1 MGEARPWAAD
11 SRLSEGAG
19 RGALPGGGVRCAP
32 GALLPSGSAYMTCTP
47 RAKHFEVMYTNVQVW
62 QQPALRQARLS
73 HCQQQADMHTLRRTP
88 EAGGHSTPFSVSIAR
103 AAASRVL

>member
-19 RGALPGGGVRCAP
+19 REALPGGGVRCAP

-47 RAKHFEVMYTNVQVW
+47 TAKIVPSM
-62 QQPALRQARLS
+62 
-73 HCQQQADMHTLRRTP
+73 
-88 EAGGHSTPFSVSIAR
+88 PFDS
-103 AAASRVL
+103 